1 VLTAAAATAVALSAQ
16 TAAHAD
22 PKLTVKQ
29 AKSEVDADRRDAA
42 AATEKYNNAKEQQ
55 QALQHKVSLLQ
66 DEIARQ
72 QAVVNQELEGL
83 GQVAS
88 SQYAEGAIDPTV
100 QLMLSSDPQGY
111 LQRAVAQDQ
120 VTQAQADQLA
130 QLVEQ
135 QQLLQREKQEAAG
148 VLAAEQKLLDQMR
161 GIKNSAQAKLR
172 HAQSVLAQLSPAQR
186 AQAGAGYNYGTVK
199 AQGTGS
205 VKDINLSGISAAAQT
220 AMQAAM
226 SKVGV
231 APYSYG
237 ASGPNAFDCSGLV
250 MWAYAQAGVSL
261 PHSSYA
267 LESVGTAVP
276 SLADAKVGDIIVN
289 ENGGHVGLYAGN
301 GMLLNAPEY
310 GYTVSIQPL
319 SYFGRIVAIRRI

>member
-1 VLTAAAATAVALSAQ
+1 MASHRRPKQPSRARISVLTAAAATAVALSAQ

-148 VLAAEQKLLDQMR
+148 CSRPSRSCSTRCAGSRTPPRRSCATR
-161 GIKNSAQAKLR
+161 
-172 HAQSVLAQLSPAQR
+172 SP
-186 AQAGAGYNYGTVK
+186 
-199 AQGTGS
+199 
-205 VKDINLSGISAAAQT
+205 
-220 AMQAAM
+220 
-226 SKVGV
+226 
-231 APYSYG
+231 
-237 ASGPNAFDCSGLV
+237 C
-250 MWAYAQAGVSL
+250 W
-261 PHSSYA
+261 
-267 LESVGTAVP
+267 P
-276 SLADAKVGDIIVN
+276 S
-289 ENGGHVGLYAGN
+289 
-301 GMLLNAPEY
+301 
-310 GYTVSIQPL
+310 
-319 SYFGRIVAIRRI
+319 